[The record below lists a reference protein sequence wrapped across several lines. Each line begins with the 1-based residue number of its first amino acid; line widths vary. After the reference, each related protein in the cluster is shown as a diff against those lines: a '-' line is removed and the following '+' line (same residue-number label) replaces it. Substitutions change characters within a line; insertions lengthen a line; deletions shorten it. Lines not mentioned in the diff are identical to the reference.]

1 MDNRIVLFQLID
13 DKLRFAKKKAF
24 KGHNVAGYAC
34 SIDFAPDMRYTY
46 VENYF
51 KIIVE
56 FGLTFLK
63 RSLVELFFLFSS
75 LNLNIYIRIAAKASG
90 FRVGSVNKVFLML
103 TSIWDKNRI
112 LGSRIMPA
120 RINRIDMWVTGTRL
134 VAVEPGQSGIERAI
148 GILHGEDKIIRNWW
162 NATIIDDIAKGI
174 IVYINCSLSW
184 RWIGLR
190 YTLYSRS
197 RMFSK
202 MRK

>member
-103 TSIWDKNRI
+103 TSI
-112 LGSRIMPA
+112 
-120 RINRIDMWVTGTRL
+120 
-134 VAVEPGQSGIERAI
+134 
-148 GILHGEDKIIRNWW
+148 
-162 NATIIDDIAKGI
+162 
-174 IVYINCSLSW
+174 
-184 RWIGLR
+184 
-190 YTLYSRS
+190 
-197 RMFSK
+197 
-202 MRK
+202 